1 MDELLLFCLFAE
13 FSGGVLDLAE
23 HFMISNNFSVQLYCN
38 ETDRK
43 LDILYINNT
52 IGLDDE
58 DENFT
63 ELFETELL
71 DYKIQETIYNL
82 NDIYYSIL

>member
-1 MDELLLFCLFAE
+1 
-13 FSGGVLDLAE
+13 
-23 HFMISNNFSVQLYCN
+23 MISNNFSVQLYCN

-43 LDILYINNT
+43 LEILYINNT

-63 ELFETELL
+63 EIFETELL
-71 DYKIQETIYNL
+71 DYKIQETIYDL